1 MAVNDETRQIQ
12 IAAEM
17 QEHARTL
24 AHSTRRV
31 LVPSDS
37 YRLVGELRAT
47 VDDLEQVCRQL
58 GEWHT
63 NVVDG
68 EHYQG
73 EDERGD
79 GGTGTVAAAAGLDR
93 AATALAAAS
102 AALSEA
108 HSANGAIRWK
118 S

>member
-1 MAVNDETRQIQ
+1 MAVNEETRQVQ
-12 IAAEM
+12 IATEL

-37 YRLVGELRAT
+37 YRLLGELRAT

-63 NVVDG
+63 HVVDG

-93 AATALAAAS
+93 AATALAVAS
-102 AALSEA
+102 DALSEA
-108 HSANGAIRWK
+108 HSANGVIRWK

>member
-1 MAVNDETRQIQ
+1 MAVNEETRQLK
-12 IAAEM
+12 IAAEL

-31 LVPSDS
+31 PNPSDS
-37 YRLVGELRAT
+37 YELLGELRAT

-58 GEWHT
+58 GAWHAG
-63 NVVDG
+63 VIDG

-102 AALSEA
+102 DALSEA
-108 HSANGAIRWK
+108 HSANGVIRWN